1 MWKGI
6 LIVDYYIVDM
16 FTSQTKTELTKLL
29 KSTKP
34 FSQNMYGTKGMKSWK
49 LNPRLKKKKTV
60 ASFSAITPNK
70 HTLTTTQAYIVP
82 NQRSINTSKNYPHIS
97 LSMNWVIVDLDL
109 WYITNATFGGAY
121 ILVRW
126 IISNKFCGEVQ

>member
-1 MWKGI
+1 
-6 LIVDYYIVDM
+6 M

-34 FSQNMYGTKGMKSWK
+34 FSQNMYGTKGMKTK
-49 LNPRLKKKKTV
+49 PKIKKKKTV
-60 ASFSAITPNK
+60 ASFRAITPNK

-97 LSMNWVIVDLDL
+97 LSMN
-109 WYITNATFGGAY
+109 
-121 ILVRW
+121 
-126 IISNKFCGEVQ
+126 